1 MPNLIQ
7 ERDRERE
14 REVGERGRRPLAAA
28 AAAEE
33 LWCAIAPMAARRS
46 WTARR

>member
-7 ERDRERE
+7 ER
-14 REVGERGRRPLAAA
+14 EVGERGCRPSAAA
-28 AAAEE
+28 AAEEE
-33 LWCAIAPMAARRS
+33 LWCAIALMAARRS